1 MKQLMTGRLIRLQFL
16 SDGMKLEECMN
27 IGMCSV
33 TCPKD
38 LNPREAIQDLIRMV
52 EERRNQQWMETELI

>member
-1 MKQLMTGRLIRLQFL
+1 
-16 SDGMKLEECMN
+16 MKLEECMN

-52 EERRNQQWMETELI
+52 TEQRDNKWKNSDLI